1 MFSDVLQ
8 QRIMGKLGLVER
20 YSVDEIISYDPE
32 KTWNYEV
39 GAHLQMFDGRL
50 VLDAALFWIECR
62 NQQLTMFPEGSI
74 TGRVMANAGR
84 SRSRGA
90 EISAKLELPKGFS
103 LQASYGHT
111 DARFTDFTDG
121 RRNFNGNHVP
131 YAPLNTMFVGTSYT
145 RHFHSS
151 IIDRLSADINLRGVG
166 RIYCCLLY
174 TSPSPR
180 DS

>member
-1 MFSDVLQ
+1 MPSSLGDVYASVTKGYKSGGYNTQMFSDVLQ

-32 KTWNYEV
+32 KTWNYEI
-39 GAHLQMFDGRL
+39 GAHLLMFDGRL

-90 EISAKLELPKGFS
+90 EISAKLEKDFPYRLPTATPTQGSQIS
-103 LQASYGHT
+103 LT
-111 DARFTDFTDG
+111 DAAISTETMC
-121 RRNFNGNHVP
+121 HMHHSTP
-131 YAPLNTMFVGTSYT
+131 CSSAPPTPAISTQV
-145 RHFHSS
+145 
-151 IIDRLSADINLRGVG
+151 
-166 RIYCCLLY
+166 
-174 TSPSPR
+174 
-180 DS
+180 